1 MTRLLK
7 IMMTLAITGVLSVG
21 GLGGL
26 SVAGLGGKAMA
37 QTVPASL
44 ITAIQNGDI
53 QTISNIIEANRGDLA
68 TLTAIGN
75 ALLASAQA
83 TKGTNDT
90 AAALLAAM
98 AYRTG
103 TLNALQQAS
112 ATNIANFSPTA
123 VLLLSFSPSAPIGSN
138 TLTGVVLPTNLT
150 GQGQITVSQTQTAN
164 NGQNVSN

>member
-21 GLGGL
+21 SLAGL
-26 SVAGLGGKAMA
+26 SVAGFGGKAMA
-37 QTVPASL
+37 QTVPAAL

-53 QTISNIIEANRGDLA
+53 AGISSIIEANRGDAA

-90 AAALLAAM
+90 AAAFLAAM

-103 TLNALQQAS
+103 TLNGNQQA
-112 ATNIANFSPTA
+112 AAQNIALLSPMA

-138 TLTGVVLPTNLT
+138 TLTNVVLPTNLT
-150 GQGQITVSQTQTAN
+150 NQGQITVSQTQTAN
-164 NGQNVSN
+164 NGQNVSK